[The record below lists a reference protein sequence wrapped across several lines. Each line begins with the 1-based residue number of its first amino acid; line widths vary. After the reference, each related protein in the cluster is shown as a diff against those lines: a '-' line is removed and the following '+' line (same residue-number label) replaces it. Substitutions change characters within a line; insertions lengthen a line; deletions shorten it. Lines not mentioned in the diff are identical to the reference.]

1 MIRPMGA
8 RVFEW
13 SSIDRITRLPGS
25 FHLTQNERGRRSV
38 SRRGGPLVAIVKR
51 NRVVLSSAR
60 EDPLVRNAVVEAAV
74 RRGVTVSPNV

>member
-8 RVFEW
+8 RVIEW

-25 FHLTQNERGRRSV
+25 FHVTQNDRGRRSV
-38 SRRGGPLVAIVKR
+38 SRRGGPLVAIVRR

-60 EDPLVRNAVVEAAV
+60 EDPLIRDAVVAAAV